1 MTRVAV
7 VTGGNKGIG
16 LAIVK
21 GLCKQFDGIVYLTAR
36 DVTRGTNAV
45 KQLEEQGLT
54 PKFHQL
60 DITDESSISTFRDY
74 IQKTHGG
81 LDILVNNA
89 AIAFKT
95 KATEP
100 FSVQAQETLRVNYFS
115 LRKVCSLLYPLLKP
129 HARVV
134 HVSSSSG
141 RLSLIPDESLRKRL
155 SDPNLTEE
163 ELDNIMT
170 EFVDAAKTNTHLEKG
185 WSNSAYVASKVGVSA
200 LARVHQRMFNSDSR
214 PDLVVNSVHPGF
226 VDTDMTSHTGTLTP
240 DQGAEAPIFCA
251 LLPEN
256 TDIKG
261 KYIWYDKSLVEWT
274 KDA

>member
-1 MTRVAV
+1 MKRVAV

-16 LAIVK
+16 FAIVK

-36 DVTRGTNAV
+36 NTTLGLNAV
-45 KQLEEQGLT
+45 KQLEEEGLT

-60 DITDESSISTFRDY
+60 DVTNESSITTFRDY
-74 IQKTHGG
+74 LQETHGR
-81 LDILVNNA
+81 LDVLVNNA

-95 KATEP
+95 NATEP
-100 FSVQAQETLRVNYFS
+100 FSLQAEETVKVNYFA
-115 LRKVCSLLYPLLKP
+115 LRKVCNILYPLLKP

-141 RLSLIPDESLRKRL
+141 SLSLIPNELLRSRF

-163 ELDNIMT
+163 ELDSIMR
-170 EFVDAAKTNTHLEKG
+170 EFVDAAKVDKHVEKG
-185 WSNSAYVASKVGVSA
+185 WTNSAYVASKVGVSA

-214 PDLVVNSVHPGF
+214 EDLVVNAVHPGY
-226 VDTDMTSHTGTLTP
+226 VDTDMTSHKGHLTP
-240 DQGAEAPIFCA
+240 DQGAIAPIFCA

-261 KYIWYDKSLVEWT
+261 KYIWYDKSLVDWT
-274 KDA
+274 KDT